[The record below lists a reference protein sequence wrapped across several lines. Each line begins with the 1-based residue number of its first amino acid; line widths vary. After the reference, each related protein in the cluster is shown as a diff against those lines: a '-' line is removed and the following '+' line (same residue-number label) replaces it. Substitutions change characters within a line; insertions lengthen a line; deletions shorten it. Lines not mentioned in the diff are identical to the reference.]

1 MSDMQASTRT
11 MNWWILVA
19 AAVVLVAA
27 VIATGVSVIALI
39 LWDLVFASDMWALA
53 VVLGFVT
60 LILLMF
66 DGMLLRRRRRLDDWQ
81 LEKAKQKYL
90 EANAESEDAFRKY
103 LGVFRERGESEA
115 RAEAKEADRKWK
127 EVRKWGVALYKL
139 KKRTWARYET
149 T

>member
-81 LEKAKQKYL
+81 LEKAKQSQNQL
-90 EANAESEDAFRKY
+90 RRVSR
-103 LGVFRERGESEA
+103 
-115 RAEAKEADRKWK
+115 
-127 EVRKWGVALYKL
+127 
-139 KKRTWARYET
+139 
-149 T
+149 